1 MWFNKKKQILEL
13 SNTKKSTNKMI
24 DAAVSRQNSW
34 MARRS
39 AIASQI
45 LHKLN
50 IFAKTK
56 TGTPAKPKKRIPR
69 KVQSGTRHW
78 LLAYWFPI
86 LCAAAV
92 ILMVIYV
99 IVAPRC
105 FVTPEDV
112 PEPTIQPVQTTETQ
126 PAVSESPTFDMVR
139 IDKGGKIIVA
149 GRWLPNHG
157 VSIKIDGKI
166 VATEQTND
174 RGEFVYSP
182 VKTFP
187 TGNYAIRLSGVD
199 ADMDSD
205 EDVFVYVSPR
215 GTDSMSLL
223 MAKDGSKFLQK
234 PSLQSGDLNISK
246 IDYLEN
252 GRIVVQGNAIPR
264 TRVTMTLDGKP
275 VGMAHVSD
283 HNNFGIGA
291 NVGALQPG
299 REYVL
304 RIRMHDGNG
313 RAAAAIRHKFTMPQ
327 MQPGNDTWYMVRRDD
342 SLWIIA
348 RNFLGRGVRY
358 TMIASENK
366 IENPNLIFP
375 KQKLK
380 IPMANGQR

>member
-1 MWFNKKKQILEL
+1 MWFNKKKQTLEL
-13 SNTKKSTNKMI
+13 SKTKKSTNKMI
-24 DAAVSRQNSW
+24 DAAVSRQSSW

-105 FVTPEDV
+105 FVTPADV

-126 PAVSESPTFDMVR
+126 LTMSESPTFDMVR
-139 IDKGGKIIVA
+139 IDKNGKIIVA

-182 VKTFP
+182 AKTFP
-187 TGNYAIRLSGVD
+187 AGNYAIRLSGVD

-234 PSLQSGDLNISK
+234 PSLQSGDLNVSK

-252 GRIVVQGNAIPR
+252 GRIIVQGNAIPR

-358 TMIASENK
+358 TMIAGENK

-380 IPMANGQR
+380 IPVTNGQR